1 MKNEQERLRIGQ
13 RISDLRAEVGIS
25 QQRLADKAG
34 LQRAHITRIEAGQY
48 GVTLDVLASIA
59 EALGKE
65 IDFVEKGE
73 RRGDGG

>member
-1 MKNEQERLRIGQ
+1 MKNEQERARIGQ
-13 RISDLRAEVGIS
+13 RIADLRAEAGIS

-59 EALGKE
+59 EALGKR
-65 IDFVEKGE
+65 IDFVNNKEE
-73 RRGDGG
+73 EL